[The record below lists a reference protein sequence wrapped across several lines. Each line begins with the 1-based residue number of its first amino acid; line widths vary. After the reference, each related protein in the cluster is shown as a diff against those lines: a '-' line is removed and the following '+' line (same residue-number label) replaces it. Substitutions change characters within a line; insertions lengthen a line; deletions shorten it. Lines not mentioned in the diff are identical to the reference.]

1 MRPSSLDEFIGQ
13 SGVLGDQSL
22 LRQLIT
28 SNRIPSMILWG
39 PPGCGKTTLAHIIA
53 NKCKQSSDARFAT
66 LSATTAGVK
75 DVKDVLE
82 RARNDQKMFK
92 KKTVLFIDEIHRFN
106 KLQQDVFL
114 PAVESGTIVLVGATT
129 ENPSFS
135 LNSALLSR
143 CRIFML
149 KKLPTAEVALILHRA
164 LAHLDVE
171 LVFKNDE
178 PRKDLPSGQLLME
191 EAAVDYLAAMCDGDA
206 RTALNSLQTAV
217 EAHRS
222 MAEGQLITAK
232 SIKEGLKRTH
242 FHYDRAGDQHYDII
256 SAFIKSMRGGDA
268 NAALYYMA
276 RMLAGGE
283 DPLFIA
289 RRLVIFASE
298 DIGVAD
304 SHALVLAMATHDSVM
319 KVGLPECRFAP
330 FVHVTSGGGAVSS
343 MYRTPPSSREPRPRC
358 EGDNDTNPEQRKSC
372 QLLGLPPEY
381 GPPPVKTRQTTT
393 PTSDTAIMTAPV
405 QPALIS
411 LRQPKEPPTFCG
423 TSLEDPES
431 WLEIYDHFAAFN
443 NCSNKNKLCL
453 AYFYLEDS
461 AKTWFENRVFT
472 PNLGRFPQRIL
483 AHLHECCPQGEGC
496 FLARNPH
503 ATPK

>member
-1 MRPSSLDEFIGQ
+1 MFSSKQTPQKRPRHEGGAEKRQTYPIFSSSSSSKQTTIAPVTPASEPVVEPKATPEFKPLAEQMRPSCLDEFVGQ
-13 SGVLGDQSL
+13 SSVLGDRSL
-22 LRQLIT
+22 LRQLIS

-53 NKCKQSSDARFAT
+53 NQCKQSSDARFAT

-75 DVKDVLE
+75 DVKEVLE
-82 RARNDQKMFK
+82 RAKNDQKMFK

-114 PAVESGTIVLVGATT
+114 PAVESGAVVLVGATT

-143 CRIFML
+143 CRVFVL
-149 KKLPTAEVALILHRA
+149 EKLPTAEVALILHRA
-164 LAHLDVE
+164 LARLDVE
-171 LVFKNDE
+171 LVFKNDG
-178 PRKDLPSGQLLME
+178 PQVGSPSGQLLME
-191 EAAVDYLAAMCDGDA
+191 EEAVDFLAVMCDGDA

-222 MAEGQLITAK
+222 TGGGQRITAE

-268 NAALYYMA
+268 NAALYYLA

-289 RRLVIFASE
+289 RRLVVFASE

-304 SHALVLAMATHDSVM
+304 SHALVLAVATHDSVM
-319 KVGLPECRFAP
+319 KVGLPECRIMLSHCTTYCARAP
-330 FVHVTSGGGAVSS
+330 K
-343 MYRTPPSSREPRPRC
+343 SRETYNAYAHAEEVVRKH
-358 EGDNDTNPEQRKSC
+358 EGPLPAVPMHLRNHASSEQRVQGRGKPF
-372 QLLGLPPEY
+372 LP
-381 GPPPVKTRQTTT
+381 QQ
-393 PTSDTAIMTAPV
+393 I
-405 QPALIS
+405 
-411 LRQPKEPPTFCG
+411 
-423 TSLEDPES
+423 
-431 WLEIYDHFAAFN
+431 
-443 NCSNKNKLCL
+443 
-453 AYFYLEDS
+453 
-461 AKTWFENRVFT
+461 
-472 PNLGRFPQRIL
+472 
-483 AHLHECCPQGEGC
+483 AHLD
-496 FLARNPH
+496 FF
-503 ATPK
+503 K